1 MFLRKGS
8 KDLDGLGPPCTCSCP
23 GREPGG
29 VFYNI
34 FMRKILFCIFLFAA
48 SFANAFELKT
58 GDLVFQAG
66 PGSDFERAISAA
78 TSGRKN
84 VPFTHVGVAER
95 GSDGVFVWEAS
106 PQGGVKR
113 TPLGVFLAESA
124 VWDGKPAVEVFR
136 LKRRYCALIPAAMAR
151 IRALEGC
158 PYDFLFLPDNEAYY
172 CSELVQTAF
181 LDGHGAFLFPS
192 APMSFADKE
201 TGRVSPLWVS
211 YFSARG
217 AAVPEG
223 VPGSNP
229 GDMSKSGVLKSVH
242 RYF

>member
-1 MFLRKGS
+1 MK
-8 KDLDGLGPPCTCSCP
+8 K
-23 GREPGG
+23 
-29 VFYNI
+29 V
-34 FMRKILFCIFLFAA
+34 LFCILLGAA

-66 PGSDFERAISAA
+66 PGSDFERAISSA

-84 VPFTHVGVAER
+84 IPFTHVGVAER
-95 GSDGVFVWEAS
+95 GPDGVFVWEAA

-113 TPLGVFLAESA
+113 TPIRIFLAEAA
-124 VWDGKPAVEVFR
+124 VWNGKPAVEAFR
-136 LKRRYCALIPAAMAR
+136 LKRRYRALIPAAMAR
-151 IRALEGC
+151 IRALEGL
-158 PYDFLFLPDNEAYY
+158 PYDFLFLPDNDAYY
-172 CSELVQTAF
+172 CSELVQASF
-181 LDGHGAFLFPS
+181 LDGSGSFLFS
-192 APMSFADKE
+192 SVPMSFSDKE
-201 TGRVSPLWVS
+201 TGQVSPLWVS

-223 VPGSNP
+223 MPGTNP